1 MFPRSDRLN
10 MRRLAAF
17 FAFILAFALMIP
29 GLTMMARAEEGQVVD
44 VDVRITNFEIRN
56 LNKETVEKIHHTQ
69 TFLLKMDWNADHL
82 GDTLKSGDQFHIEL
96 PDTMKFPA
104 GAVQREFNLTRE
116 DDPSVVIGKGIIQPG
131 PGDIGGTVTVTFN
144 EKVEGKLNNHGTLWM
159 GAQFN
164 MDKLK
169 VNEVNKFTVTVSKVP
184 ITTEMTPY
192 LPGPIVNEDLL
203 KWGNPDSM
211 DPHVVKWGARIN
223 HAKHDHK
230 NAVITDS
237 LSEGM
242 GDETYIPGSFILE
255 EREYSENGEQSTTLK
270 TIDLIEGPGGNFTL
284 APDKRSFTIRLGD
297 ISGKQL
303 ALRYSTTYT
312 KPGKQLKNKL
322 TLNSDQIKDFSKTYT
337 YQSAESGGT
346 GSNDDASKIK
356 LKKVDATDPTI
367 TLKGA
372 VFEVTKPDG
381 QTFRLTTGDDGTATS
396 DALVAGQQYKV
407 KEIEAPK
414 GYIADETEHVLTVN
428 ADSAAELTVQNKR
441 ITIDIPVEKFWE
453 DKGNQ
458 AGLRPQEVEVQL
470 VANDKDVEGQRR
482 TLVEVNNWKDEF
494 KNVPKF
500 DTDGNLIKYTV
511 RELNPPAEYG
521 VTVTGD
527 PNGDASQGFSITNSY
542 VPEVVRLPVKKK
554 WLGPGADSV
563 KVQLLGRLD
572 DAEPYEDVPGA
583 VLTLTKDEGWQG
595 SFENLPKLKEGKL
608 VSYAVK
614 ELDVDTSKYQVEIDN
629 KGACTVYRAT
639 EECGSTITNRNIEKV
654 DISGVKTWNDD
665 DDRDRKRPKEITV
678 KLLADGQPVREETVT
693 AGADGTWA
701 YSFTGL
707 PKYTDAGGQIAY
719 SVDEVKVPG
728 YEKAINGTDITN
740 TYSPETVDIPVK
752 KVWVGPKGSEVT
764 VTLLAD
770 GQPVP
775 DKSLVLNA
783 GNSWKGSFDGLP
795 KNKDGNPIVYTVTEA
810 QVAGVDTSK
819 YEVTVSDFVPCA
831 LPRGDQQVRADAECG
846 FTITNKNIE
855 KVKVEGVKT
864 WDDDNDRD
872 GKRPG
877 EITVRLKTKDG
888 EQASQKV
895 TAANNWAYSFTDL
908 PKYTDKGDEIVYTV
922 TEDAVGEYATK
933 IDADGTIT
941 NSYTPGKTS
950 VSVSKVWDD
959 ADNQDGVRPDS
970 VKVQLKADEKA
981 LGEPVVL
988 NADNKWTHTWTDLFI
1003 NNNGKKIGYTVEEV
1017 DVPQGYEAKVE
1028 GDAQKGYTVTNTHV
1042 PEQVSIP
1049 VVKKWEG
1056 KTGASATFHLYAG
1069 KDDTGK
1075 VLTLDAAVDWKGSFD
1090 GLPKFKDGKEIAY
1103 TITEDALEGYEAKVK
1118 GDMRDGFTV
1127 TNTYV
1132 DKKLAKTGLSG
1143 SGLLLGSTIL
1153 GGAGAVMLA
1162 VRRKR
1167 EQA

>member
-1 MFPRSDRLN
+1 

-44 VDVRITNFEIRN
+44 VDVKITNFEIRN
-56 LNKETVEKIHHTQ
+56 ITKETVEKIHHTQ

-104 GAVQREFNLTRE
+104 GAVQREFNLTRK

-356 LKKVDATDPTI
+356 LKKVDETDPTI

-372 VFEVTKPDG
+372 VFEVKKPDG
-381 QTFRLTTGDDGTATS
+381 QTFKLTTGDDGTATS
-396 DALVAGQQYKV
+396 DALVAGQQYTV

-428 ADSAAELTVQNKR
+428 ADSAAELTVKNEP
-441 ITIDIPVEKFWE
+441 ITIEITAEKNWVDSDGVDGNRPDEVVVKLVADDPDIPAQTLTLKKSEGW
-453 DKGNQ
+453 KGVFT
-458 AGLRPQEVEVQL
+458 GLRKFSSTGEEINYTVEEDPVPVGYTTSAPSYDPQTRTFTVTNTLETVNISVKKEWVGPATDSVTVKLLADNQPEGKTL
-470 VANDKDVEGQRR
+470 TLNKD
-482 TLVEVNNWKDEF
+482 NNWQGTFKDLPTH
-494 KNVPKF
+494 KN
-500 DTDGNLIKYTV
+500 
-511 RELNPPAEYG
+511 
-521 VTVTGD
+521 
-527 PNGDASQGFSITNSY
+527 
-542 VPEVVRLPVKKK
+542 KKK
-554 WLGPGADSV
+554 VEYSLEEVA
-563 KVQLLGRLD
+563 
-572 DAEPYEDVPGA
+572 VPGYKSEI
-583 VLTLTKDEGWQG
+583 TG
-595 SFENLPKLKEGKL
+595 SVADGF
-608 VSYAVK
+608 
-614 ELDVDTSKYQVEIDN
+614 
-629 KGACTVYRAT
+629 
-639 EECGSTITNRNIEKV
+639 TIKNTNIETTT
-654 DISGVKTWNDD
+654 IFGVKTWNDD
-665 DDRDRKRPKEITV
+665 NDRDRKRPKEITV
-678 KLLADGQPVREETVT
+678 KLLGDGKLVKEEKVE
-693 AGADGTWA
+693 AGPDGEWT
-701 YSFTGL
+701 YTFRDL
-707 PKYTDAGGQIAY
+707 PKYDPTTGTEISYTIAEDQ
-719 SVDEVKVPG
+719 VEG
-728 YEKAINGTDITN
+728 YEIPDINGFNITN
-740 TYSPETVDIPVK
+740 TRNPDTVAVPVK
-752 KVWVGPKGSEVT
+752 KVWVGPKGTQATVQLFDTDGEVAGK
-764 VTLLAD
+764 TLT
-770 GQPVP
+770 
-775 DKSLVLNA
+775 LNE
-783 GNSWKGSFDGLP
+783 GNGWQGVFNPLP
-795 KNKDGNPIVYTVTEA
+795 KYKDGHEIKYTVKE
-810 QVAGVDTSK
+810 VDVDTSK
-819 YEVTVSDFVPCA
+819 YEVTVSDFVPCP
-831 LPRGDQQVRADAECG
+831 LPRADQQVRADAECG
-846 FTITNKNIE
+846 FTITNTNIE

-872 GKRPG
+872 SKRPG

-908 PKYTDKGDEIVYTV
+908 PKYENDGDEIGYWV
-922 TEDAVGEYATK
+922 TEDAVAEYATK

-950 VSVSKVWDD
+950 VTVSKVWDD

-970 VKVQLKADEKA
+970 VKVQLKAGGKA

-1003 NNNGKKIGYTVEEV
+1003 NNNTDKKKIEYKVEEV
-1017 DVPQGYEAKVE
+1017 DVPQGYEVKVE

-1090 GLPKFKDGKEIAY
+1090 GLPKFKDGEEIAY

-1132 DKKLAKTGLSG
+1132 DKKLAKTGFSG
-1143 SGLLLGSTIL
+1143 GGVLLGSTIL

>member
-1 MFPRSDRLN
+1 
-10 MRRLAAF
+10 
-17 FAFILAFALMIP
+17 
-29 GLTMMARAEEGQVVD
+29 
-44 VDVRITNFEIRN
+44 
-56 LNKETVEKIHHTQ
+56 
-69 TFLLKMDWNADHL
+69 
-82 GDTLKSGDQFHIEL
+82 
-96 PDTMKFPA
+96 
-104 GAVQREFNLTRE
+104 
-116 DDPSVVIGKGIIQPG
+116 
-131 PGDIGGTVTVTFN
+131 
-144 EKVEGKLNNHGTLWM
+144 M

-164 MDKLK
+164 MEKLK
-169 VNEVNKFTVTVSKVP
+169 ANEVNKFTVTVSKVP

-367 TLKGA
+367 ILKGA

-470 VANDKDVEGQRR
+470 VANNQDVVGQKR
-482 TLVEVNNWKDEF
+482 TLLPVNNWKDEF

-500 DTDGNLIKYTV
+500 DPDGELIKYTV

-527 PNGDASQGFSITNSY
+527 PSGDASLGFSVTNSHD
-542 VPEVVRLPVKKK
+542 PEVVRLPVKKK
-554 WLGPGADSV
+554 WVGPAADSV

-572 DAEPYEDVPGA
+572 DAEPYENVPGA

-665 DDRDRKRPKEITV
+665 DDRDKKRPVEITV

-693 AGADGTWA
+693 AGADGTWS
-701 YSFTGL
+701 YSFKGL
-707 PKYTDAGGQIAY
+707 DKYAANGDEIVYT
-719 SVDEVKVPG
+719 VDEVPVDG

-752 KVWVGPKGSEVT
+752 KEWVGPKGAQATVQLFDDDGEVAGK
-764 VTLLAD
+764 TLT
-770 GQPVP
+770 
-775 DKSLVLNA
+775 LNE
-783 GNSWKGSFDGLP
+783 GNGWQGVFAGLP
-795 KNKDGNPIVYTVTEA
+795 KYKEGNEIAYTVKE
-810 QVAGVDTSK
+810 VDVDTSK
-819 YEVTVSDFVPCA
+819 YEVTVSDFVPCP
-831 LPRGDQQVRADAECG
+831 LPRADQQVRADAECG

-864 WDDDNDRD
+864 WDDDGDRD
-872 GKRPG
+872 GKRPS

-908 PKYTDKGDEIVYTV
+908 PKYTDGGDEIGYWV
-922 TEDAVGEYATK
+922 TEDAVAEYATK

-970 VKVQLKADEKA
+970 VKVQLKADDKA
-981 LGEPVVL
+981 VGEPVVL

-1003 NNNGKKIGYTVEEV
+1003 NNNGNKIGYTVEEV

-1056 KTGASATFHLYAG
+1056 KTGASATFHLYAD

-1075 VLTLDAAVDWKGSFD
+1075 VLTLDANMNWKGSFD

-1162 VRRKR
+1162 MRRKR

>member
-1 MFPRSDRLN
+1 MFPRSGRLN
-10 MRRLAAF
+10 LRRLGAL
-17 FAFILAFALMIP
+17 FAFILAFALVIP
-29 GLTMMARAEEGQVVD
+29 GLTMTAKGEARQVD
-44 VDVRITNFEIRN
+44 VEITKFVVWNLEKKEVDRISLFEEFF
-56 LNKETVEKIHHTQ
+56 LHMEWDASTQ
-69 TFLLKMDWNADHL
+69 GT
-82 GDTLKSGDQFHIEL
+82 TLKEGDYFLMQM
-96 PDTMKFPA
+96 PDTMKFPNRP
-104 GAVQREFNLTRE
+104 GVREFDLLEKDTNIVFGRGYVE
-116 DDPSVVIGKGIIQPG
+116 PG
-131 PGDIGGTVTVTFN
+131 EGDIGGQIRFVLNKEVENRYHVRGEATLVAKFNTETVTENNPVTFTVKVGKEFST
-144 EKVEGKLNNHGTLWM
+144 EKPVTPTGHGQIGKEILNKWVGGPPKGPDGQPDL
-159 GAQFN
+159 
-164 MDKLK
+164 
-169 VNEVNKFTVTVSKVP
+169 NKAT
-184 ITTEMTPY
+184 
-192 LPGPIVNEDLL
+192 
-203 KWGNPDSM
+203 W
-211 DPHVVKWGARIN
+211 VVRIN
-223 HAKHDHK
+223 HQGLDLGDVTLTDKMTPANAGSHLQDKFVLYEGKYEDPTKMDFTPDH
-230 NAVITDS
+230 S
-237 LSEGM
+237 
-242 GDETYIPGSFILE
+242 
-255 EREYSENGEQSTTLK
+255 K
-270 TIDLIEGPGGNFTL
+270 T
-284 APDKRSFTIRLGD
+284 KRSR
-297 ISGKQL
+297 QL
-303 ALRYSTTYT
+303 IDEGLLEFPDNNTF
-312 KPGKQLKNKL
+312 KL
-322 TLNSDQIKDFSKTYT
+322 TLKNSGKKQYRLEYQTTYNTPGEVLRNNVTLESTTVESKKA
-337 YQSAESGGT
+337 SSRHIVASSSGTAT
-346 GSNDDASKIK
+346 GDLASKIK
-356 LKKVDATDPTI
+356 LIKVDADNEA
-367 TLKGA
+367 TLLKNA
-372 VFEVTKPDG
+372 VFTVTGPDG
-381 QTFRLTTGDDGTATS
+381 KTFELTTNDQGEAISGV
-396 DALVAGQQYKV
+396 LEQGEYKV
-407 KEIEAPK
+407 KEKTPPA
-414 GYIADETEHVLTVN
+414 GY
-428 ADSAAELTVQNKR
+428 ELNDQEFTLKVTPQGGAIQKVTDKR
-441 ITIDIPVEKFWE
+441 ITIDIPVVKFWD
-453 DKGNQ
+453 DKDNQ

-470 VANDKDVEGQRR
+470 VANDKDVEGQKR
-482 TLVEVNNWKDEF
+482 TLRPVNNWKDEF

-500 DTDGNLIKYTV
+500 DTNGDPFNYTV
-511 RELNPPAEYG
+511 RELNPPADYG

-527 PNGDASQGFSITNSY
+527 ASLGFSVTNSH

-583 VLTLTKDEGWQG
+583 ILTLTKDEGWQG

-678 KLLADGQPVREETVT
+678 KLLADRDVVKEETVT
-693 AGADGTWA
+693 PGADGSWS
-701 YSFTGL
+701 YSFKGL
-707 PKYTDAGGQIAY
+707 NKYAADDGHEIVYT
-719 SVDEVKVPG
+719 VDEAPVDG
-728 YEKAINGTDITN
+728 YEKAINGTNITN

-752 KVWVGPKGSEVT
+752 KEWVGPKGTQATVQLFDTDGEVAGK
-764 VTLLAD
+764 TLT
-770 GQPVP
+770 
-775 DKSLVLNA
+775 LNE
-783 GNSWKGSFDGLP
+783 GNGWQGVFAGLP
-795 KNKDGNPIVYTVTEA
+795 KYKEGNEIKYTVKE
-810 QVAGVDTSK
+810 VDVDTSK
-819 YEVTVSDFVPCA
+819 YEVTVSDFVPCP
-831 LPRGDQQVRADAECG
+831 LPRADQQVRADAECG

-872 GKRPG
+872 SKRPN
-877 EITVRLKTKDG
+877 EITVRLKAKGT

-908 PKYTDKGDEIVYTV
+908 PKYDNDGNEILYMVS
-922 TEDAVGEYATK
+922 EDAVGEYATK

-950 VSVSKVWDD
+950 VTVSKVWDD

-970 VKVQLKADEKA
+970 VKVQLKAYGEA
-981 LGEPVVL
+981 VGEPVVL

-1003 NNNGKKIGYTVEEV
+1003 NDNTDKKKIEYTVEEV
-1017 DVPQGYEAKVE
+1017 DVPQGYEVKVE

-1069 KDDTGK
+1069 KADTGK
-1075 VLTLDAAVDWKGSFD
+1075 VLTLDATVNWKGSFD
-1090 GLPKFKDGKEIAY
+1090 GLPKFKDGEEIAY

-1132 DKKLAKTGLSG
+1132 DKKLAKTGFSG

-1167 EQA
+1167 EHA